1 MKKWHI
7 GVLTTQIPEMTDVD
21 SDESSWI
28 AENCSLLEGKNKSLE
43 SLKQE
48 VDDLHHRT
56 SSAISVIFKVQ
67 VIALKLMDG
76 IVSLVCQIEGSF
88 LIYK

>member
-1 MKKWHI
+1 MRKWHI

-28 AENCSLLEGKNKSLE
+28 TENCSLLEGKDKSLE

-56 SSAISVIFKVQ
+56 SSPISVIFKV
-67 VIALKLMDG
+67 
-76 IVSLVCQIEGSF
+76 
-88 LIYK
+88 